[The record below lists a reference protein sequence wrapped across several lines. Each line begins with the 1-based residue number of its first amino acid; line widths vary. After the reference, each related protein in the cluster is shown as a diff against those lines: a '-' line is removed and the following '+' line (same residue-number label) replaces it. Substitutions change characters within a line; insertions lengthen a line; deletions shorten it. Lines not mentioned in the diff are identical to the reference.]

1 MYRCVK
7 LTLSRAS
14 LCFLFSH
21 GSYSLDRH
29 LLCLS
34 LFLHLLR
41 SSWREYLKLF
51 KHSRC
56 RIYSSLLRFSLSL
69 YFTLSRPKLNVQVLP
84 PSTISPSTK
93 DYRTYTIIIERQN
106 KRDVVSNIDTYSI
119 RMSHGWIQKLIVNFL
134 FHGREK
140 VWRFHICLELVWTP
154 AISLSVISMRCAN
167 RWYSADSAIDGYVCT
182 FGVTHAPRSI
192 KHSSTLDLL
201 SLSLSALFQTKVNDK
216 ARLLTRQKETRLV
229 LLFFS
234 SSSMLLSFLP

>member
-154 AISLSVISMRCAN
+154 AISLSLSSPCGAQIDDTLQTLPSMVMCARSVSHTHRDRSN
-167 RWYSADSAIDGYVCT
+167 IRPHLT
-182 FGVTHAPRSI
+182 F
-192 KHSSTLDLL
+192 
-201 SLSLSALFQTKVNDK
+201 SLSLSRHCSKRK
-216 ARLLTRQKETRLV
+216 
-229 LLFFS
+229 
-234 SSSMLLSFLP
+234 